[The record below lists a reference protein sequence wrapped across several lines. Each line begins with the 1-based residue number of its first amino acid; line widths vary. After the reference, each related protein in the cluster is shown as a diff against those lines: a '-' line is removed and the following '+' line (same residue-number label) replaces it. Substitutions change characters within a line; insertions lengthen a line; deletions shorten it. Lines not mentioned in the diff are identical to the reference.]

1 MTGTGQLLE
10 LRLDPSVVSPDDI
23 ELLEDLVTSAV
34 RDCQARA
41 SELKRE
47 KIMGAT
53 PLGAMGVE
61 LPDVF

>member
-1 MTGTGQLLE
+1 
-10 LRLDPSVVSPDDI
+10 VVTADDV
-23 ELLEDLVTSAV
+23 ELLEDLVASAV

-47 KIMGAT
+47 KVMGAT
-53 PLGAMGVE
+53 PLGALGLD